1 MLGDKT
7 SLVERMRLDSE
18 GRLGIGTQSPAYP
31 LDVNGVARVSGV
43 LLVGQDVTLNG
54 KINRSIGGALVDQGG
69 CYYA

>member
-1 MLGDKT
+1 M
-7 SLVERMRLDSE
+7 
-18 GRLGIGTQSPAYP
+18 GIGTPSPAYP

-54 KINRSIGGALVDQGG
+54 AINRSIGGKIADQGG